1 MGKFDNQLAHWRE
14 QHRIA
19 VEDLEAFQSGERKI
33 AEDVGE
39 GWVDTTDRWKERV
52 RNEVVVFAQL
62 VPDVRE
68 AQHPNWFKLDPWG
81 LGMEETVR
89 TSLGLC
95 DSDRG
100 TQWGKHN
107 ARAAL
112 AGAIRGQRAA

>member
-62 VPDVRE
+62 VQMYE
-68 AQHPNWFKLDPWG
+68 KLN
-81 LGMEETVR
+81 T
-89 TSLGLC
+89 
-95 DSDRG
+95 G
-100 TQWGKHN
+100 TGSSWTPGV
-107 ARAAL
+107 
-112 AGAIRGQRAA
+112 

>member
-1 MGKFDNQLAHWRE
+1 LTEYTSDRSGGVRSRGKFDNQLAHWRE

-62 VPDVRE
+62 VQMYE
-68 AQHPNWFKLDPWG
+68 KLN
-81 LGMEETVR
+81 TR
-89 TSLGLC
+89 TGSSWTPGV
-95 DSDRG
+95 
-100 TQWGKHN
+100 
-107 ARAAL
+107 
-112 AGAIRGQRAA
+112 

>member
-19 VEDLEAFQSGERKI
+19 VEDLEAFQLGERKI

-62 VPDVRE
+62 VQMYE
-68 AQHPNWFKLDPWG
+68 KLN
-81 LGMEETVR
+81 TR
-89 TSLGLC
+89 TGSSWTPGV
-95 DSDRG
+95 
-100 TQWGKHN
+100 
-107 ARAAL
+107 
-112 AGAIRGQRAA
+112 

>member
-62 VPDVRE
+62 VQMYE
-68 AQHPNWFKLDPWG
+68 KLN
-81 LGMEETVR
+81 TR
-89 TSLGLC
+89 TGSSWTPGV
-95 DSDRG
+95 
-100 TQWGKHN
+100 
-107 ARAAL
+107 
-112 AGAIRGQRAA
+112 

>member
-19 VEDLEAFQSGERKI
+19 VEGLEAFQLGERKI

-62 VPDVRE
+62 VQMYE
-68 AQHPNWFKLDPWG
+68 KLN
-81 LGMEETVR
+81 TR
-89 TSLGLC
+89 TGSSWTPGV
-95 DSDRG
+95 
-100 TQWGKHN
+100 
-107 ARAAL
+107 
-112 AGAIRGQRAA
+112 